1 MRFAVASYGL
11 FGVHRSLV
19 LRLVFV
25 TLLFM
30 IMPRVHICDLQL
42 LKEFFGGVRDTSSLA
57 DLRMPA
63 GSFRISDVQELIDRG
78 LARYRTETG
87 IAFQVREDWDL
98 VPTEKGRNLLQEGK

>member
-30 IMPRVHICDLQL
+30 IMPRVHDCDIPL
-42 LKEFFGGVRDTSSLA
+42 LKEFFGGVSVTSSLA
-57 DLRMPA
+57 ELRMPT
-63 GSFRISDVQELIDRG
+63 GSFQISDAQELVDRG
-78 LARYRTETG
+78 LAQYRTETG
-87 IAFQVREDWDL
+87 IAFQVRDDWDL
-98 VPTEKGRNLLQEGK
+98 IPTERGQELLKQGA